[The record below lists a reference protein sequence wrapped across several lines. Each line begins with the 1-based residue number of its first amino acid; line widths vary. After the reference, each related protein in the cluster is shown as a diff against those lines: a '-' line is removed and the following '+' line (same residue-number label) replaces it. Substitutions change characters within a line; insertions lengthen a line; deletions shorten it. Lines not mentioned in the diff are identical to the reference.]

1 MSYWPA
7 PLTDAFPLAVIP
19 KEKRVVERRLAALE
33 IYQKHLARE
42 EEHFYH

>member
-1 MSYWPA
+1 M
-7 PLTDAFPLAVIP
+7 TTVIP
-19 KEKRVVERRLAALE
+19 KGETGSRKRRLAALE